1 MHDELREVI
10 RQIDSIC
17 IASYSLRSEHF
28 QSSTHRVRIKLTDFL
43 VTLMKSGTREES
55 VKYFGSNFDRKR
67 SNTQSTFHMLM
78 HPVGS

>member
-43 VTLMKSGTREES
+43 VTLMKSGAREES
-55 VKYFGSNFDRKR
+55 INISAVISIGREVTR
-67 SNTQSTFHMLM
+67 SQRF
-78 HPVGS
+78 VC